1 MNQSSMKKFALHIV
15 ISLGIVGLMLP
26 TVFAQTGTINPP
38 TDGSDPFGFGAQ
50 LDNVAAPYSPATTV
64 PLEQRVGE
72 IISIFLGFLGVIF
85 LVLMI
90 YAGFNWMTA
99 GGEEEQIT
107 KARSTIRAAI
117 IGLLIVISAYAL
129 SVFIIER
136 LWGTVG

>member
-1 MNQSSMKKFALHIV
+1 MRKILLQILASV
-15 ISLGIVGLMLP
+15 GIVSLMLP
-26 TVFAQTGTINPP
+26 TTVFGQTNTVTPP
-38 TDGSDPFGFGAQ
+38 TDCVDPFGFNCK
-50 LDNVAAPYSPATTV
+50 LDNVAASYSPSTTV

-85 LVLMI
+85 LILMI

-99 GGEEEQIT
+99 GGDEEQIT

-117 IGLLIVISAYAL
+117 IGLLIVVSAYAL
-129 SVFIIER
+129 SVFIIEN

>member
-1 MNQSSMKKFALHIV
+1 MGKQLLKMLASIGV
-15 ISLGIVGLMLP
+15 ISLMLP
-26 TVFAQTGTINPP
+26 IVALAQGNTIDPP
-38 TDGSDPFGFGAQ
+38 VEGSDPFGFGQ
-50 LDNVAAPYSPATTV
+50 KLDDIAAPYSPTTTV

-85 LVLMI
+85 LILMI

-107 KARSTIRAAI
+107 KARNTIRAAI

-136 LWGTVG
+136 LWGTVV